1 MVEEVSEL
9 VILLEGTYSNR
20 KVSYGELNRI
30 DRPGKNTIGKI
41 TENLLQENIEIIFDK
56 EEEKEKILEILP
68 EDFFAEIKE
77 NKIIISFKK
86 EEIEAPEYINERVCH
101 SFGRSDT
108 FHLKYN
114 GIGKIIGTI
123 KTPEL
128 SKRISDF
135 ISETHQIKAEIY
147 KSDIEEYKKGKVV
160 ATRSLGHFFS
170 WLNKTGEIEKLG
182 VETISSKGEEVWP
195 GVRRSL
201 TKKDVRY
208 KFKGED
214 EIHVVRYPD
223 GDSFSQTD
231 YGERIKGLY
240 EKFIEEMKK
249 SGEYYFPGTFI
260 PKNKAYKESEICY
273 GELEKDGSRGA
284 AIVKDGEI
292 CLILKNI
299 EWAATKFVKTKD
311 SSTIYVA
318 TKNSSK
324 GYEELLED
332 ECIIGEYSKKSEYS
346 TRHDWLVSSNKDV
359 ISYYSDYSEI
369 KVENEDGSDTKLIQ
383 LTTSEEENLYKG
395 QGCRCILICN
405 GRKIIAIC
413 NPASHNKEKI
423 MNFETKEKIES
434 IETYKNYAVINGNE
448 VFVVKGDFCEAE
460 GVLKLE
466 NVKNMQQINEDCL
479 SEKDFIKNDNGCFCI
494 KGLSEEER
502 LKLYKEQGFIE
513 LYEKLEAKII
523 ERNNKEKEKQEAK
536 LKNDEKLYKIIEP
549 IHSLLVPVVF
559 RNPDESHTMDGASI
573 YLGENNVKTHT
584 IYYDDNPKIQALY
597 GVQEPGWSYSGYR
610 GLVINVEM
618 AKKIVRNGKLHL
630 DVPEE
635 AMGMIIGRKG
645 SNINFV
651 TKRLMEK
658 GVDVSKIILHPK
670 SKEEMQIRLENI
682 EKAIQEQKDKVL

>member
-1 MVEEVSEL
+1 MESVEKLDEF
-9 VILLEGTYSNR
+9 VIFESYDRNKIDFGVIISLKRNLYS
-20 KVSYGELNRI
+20 SDL
-30 DRPGKNTIGKI
+30 KI
-41 TENLLQENIEIIFDK
+41 KSFLQEDIKINFET
-56 EEEKEKILEILP
+56 EEEKNKILEILP
-68 EDFFAEIKE
+68 EDFYAKIQE
-77 NKIIISFKK
+77 NEIIISFEKQ
-86 EEIEAPEYINERVCH
+86 EIEAPKYIGEEYLD
-101 SFGRSDT
+101 SYGRREY
-108 FHLKYN
+108 YN
-114 GIGKIIGTI
+114 CREVGIGKMSGTLE
-123 KTPEL
+123 TPEL
-128 SKRISDF
+128 SKRISEF
-135 ISETHQIKAEIY
+135 KSKVHQIKAEIY

-160 ATRSLGHFFS
+160 ATRSLDHFFS

-182 VETISSKGEEVWP
+182 VKTISSKGEEVWP

-201 TKKDVRY
+201 TEKDVRY

-260 PKNKAYKESEICY
+260 PKNEAYKESEICY

-413 NPASHNKEKI
+413 NPASHDKEKI
-423 MNFETKEKIES
+423 MNFETKEKVES

-448 VFVVKGDFCEAE
+448 VFVVKGDSCEAE

-479 SEKDFIKNDNGCFCI
+479 SEKDFIQNENGCFCI

-502 LKLYKEQGFIE
+502 LKLYKEHGFTE
-513 LYEKLEAKII
+513 LYENLEAEII
-523 ERNNKEKEKQEAK
+523 ERNNKEKEEQEAK
-536 LKNDEKLYKIIEP
+536 LRNDERLYKAIETT
-549 IHSLLVPVVF
+549 HSLLVPVVYHD
-559 RNPDESHTMDGASI
+559 PDFYEETNGARV
-573 YLGENNVKTHT
+573 YLGEKNVKTHA
-584 IYYDDNPKIQALY
+584 IYYDDNPKVQALY
-597 GVQEPGWSYSGYR
+597 GIQEPGWSDSAYR
-610 GLVINVEM
+610 GMAINVEM
-618 AKKIVRNGKLHL
+618 AKKLVKNGKLHF

-635 AMGMIIGRKG
+635 AMGKIIGRNG
-645 SNINFV
+645 TNINWV
-651 TKRLMEK
+651 TEQLRKK
-658 GVDVSKIILHPK
+658 GVNVSRIILHPK
-670 SKEEMQIRLENI
+670 SKEEMAIKLESI
-682 EKAIQEQKDKVL
+682 EKAIQEQKGKEL